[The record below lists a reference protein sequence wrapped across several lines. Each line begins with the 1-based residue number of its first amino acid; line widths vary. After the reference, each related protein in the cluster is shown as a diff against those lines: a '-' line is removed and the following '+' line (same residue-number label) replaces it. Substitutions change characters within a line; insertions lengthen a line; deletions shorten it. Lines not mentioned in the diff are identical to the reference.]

1 MGLPVPLPSP
11 PPIGVIPPF
20 MVLST
25 ARFPPLP
32 SPPKAIRGGPKYPT
46 PPPMIYNPPPQPL
59 KSHSLEVEG
68 VGVEMQSCPV
78 AVR

>member
-32 SPPKAIRGGPKYPT
+32 SPPEAIRGGPKYPT
-46 PPPMIYNPPPQPL
+46 PPPMIYNPPPSPSKATHWKL
-59 KSHSLEVEG
+59 RVLE
-68 VGVEMQSCPV
+68 
-78 AVR
+78 